1 MGVFDPSDGFD
12 NFGEPRL
19 QLVQELEEVLRQ
31 LGHEADGA
39 ADRAEEDGA
48 SVRDAGVGGIM
59 STKFRDIF
67 PTFYLVSPRFC
78 MTRLPCWNTLM

>member
-48 SVRDAGVGGIM
+48 SVWDAGVRGVNRNFETLSRH
-59 STKFRDIF
+59 STWCRRG
-67 PTFYLVSPRFC
+67 SA
-78 MTRLPCWNTLM
+78 